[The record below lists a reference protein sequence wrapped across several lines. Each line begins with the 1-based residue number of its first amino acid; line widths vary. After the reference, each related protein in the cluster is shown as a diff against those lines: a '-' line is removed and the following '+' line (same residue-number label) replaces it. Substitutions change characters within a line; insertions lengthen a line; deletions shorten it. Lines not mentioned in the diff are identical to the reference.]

1 MNLDLLDEA
10 HDQAE
15 AKTRT
20 YQQRMARYHD
30 RRVKHREFKIGD
42 LVLRKVTIATKDP
55 TQGKL
60 GPTWEG
66 PYRVIK
72 FFRRGTYH
80 LEKLDGTA
88 LPHPLNAEHLKKYY
102 Q

>member
-15 AKTRT
+15 VRTRA
-20 YQQRMARYHD
+20 YQQRIACYYD
-30 RRVKHREFKIGD
+30 RRVKHREFKVGD
-42 LVLRKVTIATKDP
+42 LVLRKVTLATKNP
-55 TQGKL
+55 THRKL

-66 PYRVIK
+66 SYRVVN
-72 FFRRGTYH
+72 FHRRGTYH

-88 LPHPLNAEHLKKYY
+88 LPHPWNVEHLKKHY
-102 Q
+102 